1 MKLRIFA
8 PVIFLALLGESP
20 GNNLYSSTNQV
31 TEYQQCRNSAETELN
46 QRSAHPTNYQQLL
59 WIIN

>member
-1 MKLRIFA
+1 MKLIIFA
-8 PVIFLALLGESP
+8 PVIFLELLGESP
-20 GNNLYSSTNQV
+20 ANNLSSSTNQV

-46 QRSAHPTNYQQLL
+46 QRSAPLTNYKQLL